1 MARER
6 RKWTDAED
14 SLLREAVS
22 KAIQE
27 SRPLL
32 WRELAKSVPGRTN
45 KDCRRRWCNTI
56 AEGMAKGAWTESED
70 ERLSSAVQR
79 YGSKWTRIAAAVETR
94 TSDQCSSHWNQ
105 TLNPDI
111 DYSDW
116 TNDEDGKILLGVQ
129 RFGTNWSKITSIY
142 LPHRTSLALKNRFSA
157 IRIKT
162 NRARTASTNTPNPRT
177 GRLKSNRKQ
186 TPKAGF
192 RDRNLA
198 VTSGKE
204 ADEQSQDDEE
214 DDEDD
219 EEEDEDDEDQDGNDG
234 DAFNAGELLEM
245 DWQQKVP
252 TNTSAGLGQISSA
265 QTVHQPAPFYMP
277 AHTEDQTPFNRTSVS
292 TEPWHAEVPQDPT
305 SYSSAFPYTF
315 AQNGYPVSL
324 YQYQYA
330 NKVSV
335 SQAAF
340 PPIPSA
346 DLPLESFSNDV
357 SYTLQ
362 REPSVLIDN
371 FHRPPSALGS
381 KETNKQAARQK
392 PSPKQIQGHVDQDS
406 GPQELSPMRAT
417 ASEIA
422 SPSSQTSTPSE
433 HPTTDNGLLQHIS
446 IDAVCTAEQIG
457 SIMGNIVG
465 RAKSVTVKVDSW
477 SLQQAGGQA

>member
-1 MARER
+1 
-6 RKWTDAED
+6 
-14 SLLREAVS
+14 
-22 KAIQE
+22 
-27 SRPLL
+27 
-32 WRELAKSVPGRTN
+32 
-45 KDCRRRWCNTI
+45 
-56 AEGMAKGAWTESED
+56 
-70 ERLSSAVQR
+70 
-79 YGSKWTRIAAAVETR
+79 
-94 TSDQCSSHWNQ
+94 
-105 TLNPDI
+105 
-111 DYSDW
+111 
-116 TNDEDGKILLGVQ
+116 
-129 RFGTNWSKITSIY
+129 
-142 LPHRTSLALKNRFSA
+142 
-157 IRIKT
+157 
-162 NRARTASTNTPNPRT
+162 
-177 GRLKSNRKQ
+177 
-186 TPKAGF
+186 
-192 RDRNLA
+192 
-198 VTSGKE
+198 
-204 ADEQSQDDEE
+204 
-214 DDEDD
+214 
-219 EEEDEDDEDQDGNDG
+219 
-234 DAFNAGELLEM
+234 M

-315 AQNGYPVSL
+315 AQNGYPGKNSFIMLLLCMNTNSSASPVSL

-417 ASEIA
+417 ASGIA

-433 HPTTDNGLLQHIS
+433 HPTTDHGILQRIS